1 MPEIMFSAFLTNSLF
16 LEETDSTN
24 SYLARLLAS
33 GERLGNGFIVYSGFQ
48 TDGRG
53 QMNNHWESERGC
65 NLLFSM
71 LLYPDK
77 MDAAKQ
83 FPLSEAVALGITDSL
98 DKFDDGFKV
107 KWPNDIYWH
116 DKKIAGILIENHLHG
131 AFVHDSIIGVG
142 LNVNQEKFTS
152 DAPNPVSLFQITKNK
167 QEPMPLLETI
177 RQKIM
182 RRFGQ
187 INTQGSLL
195 HEDYLAKLY
204 RFGEWRQYK
213 DKNGKFTGR
222 IRDVAS
228 NGIITVEHE
237 SGKTLEYAFKEIEF
251 VIGQVQASVKDH
263 AQL

>member
-1 MPEIMFSAFLTNSLF
+1 MPEIMFSAFLPNSMF

-24 SYLARLLAS
+24 SYLARLLAN
-33 GERLGNGFIVYSGFQ
+33 GERLGNGFIVHSGFQ

-71 LLYPDK
+71 LLYPGK
-77 MDAAKQ
+77 MDAARQ

-167 QEPMPLLETI
+167 HELMPLLETI
-177 RQKIM
+177 RQNIM
-182 RRFGQ
+182 HRFGQ
-187 INTQGSLL
+187 INTQGGLL
-195 HEDYLAKLY
+195 HEDYLSKLY
-204 RFGEWRQYK
+204 RFGEWRQYE

-222 IRDVAS
+222 IHDVAN

-237 SGKTLEYAFKEIEF
+237 SGKTLEYAFKEIGF
-251 VIGQVQASVKDH
+251 VIGR
-263 AQL
+263 